1 MFLALKVMLRWKA
14 KFYKELLSKTVQIF
28 LFTLS
33 IGAAAVQEVA
43 LLVLPSLEENKTNR
57 QVSQTW
63 FSKRAIQ
70 TSVGDWKS

>member
-33 IGAAAVQEVA
+33 IGAAVQEVA

>member
-1 MFLALKVMLRWKA
+1 MFLALKVMLRWKR
-14 KFYKELLSKTVQIF
+14 KFNTKLLSKTVQIF

-57 QVSQTW
+57 QVSQT
-63 FSKRAIQ
+63 
-70 TSVGDWKS
+70 